1 MPVQAQGASSNAAR
15 HVADQRDRILAVTTD
30 LVADH
35 GYEPLRLRDI
45 ADAAGVSIGLLQ
57 HYFDSRE
64 KLLGA
69 AFTRHCTET
78 LAALAATR
86 RTTTDEWDRIG
97 AIVRSLARQP
107 DPVRSARTWVEFV
120 TAAARH
126 PALRPG
132 LAEVYTAWRRML
144 RQAITDGRRTGRFT
158 PVVPVADAAD
168 LLMTSIDG
176 CLLALASGTDVITA
190 ERFEQ
195 LFIEAASSVLGVPVS
210 RRRRRT

>member
-1 MPVQAQGASSNAAR
+1 MSVQPGVARSSAAQHA
-15 HVADQRDRILAVTTD
+15 ADQRDRILAVTTD

-69 AFTRHCTET
+69 AFTRHCADT
-78 LAALAATR
+78 LAHLEASR
-86 RTTTDEWDRIG
+86 RGATDEWGRIS
-97 AIVRSLARQP
+97 AIVRSLVQQP
-107 DPVRSARTWVEFV
+107 DAVRSARTWVEFV
-120 TAAARH
+120 AAASRH

-132 LAEVYTAWRRML
+132 LAEVYAAWRRML
-144 RQAITDGRRTGRFT
+144 RQAITDGRRSGRFA

-176 CLLALASGTDVITA
+176 CLLALASGTDVISVD
-190 ERFEQ
+190 RFER
-195 LFIEAASSVLGVPVS
+195 LFVQAASSVLGVPAP
-210 RRRRRT
+210 RRRRAV

>member
-1 MPVQAQGASSNAAR
+1 MAE
-15 HVADQRDRILAVTTD
+15 
-30 LVADH
+30 H
-35 GYEPLRLRDI
+35 GYEQLRLRDI

-69 AFTRHCTET
+69 AFTRHCTGT
-78 LAALAATR
+78 LAALEATR
-86 RTTTDEWDRIG
+86 RDSTDSWERIS
-97 AIVRSLARQP
+97 AIVGSLVRQA

-120 TAAARH
+120 TAASRH

-132 LAEVYTAWRRML
+132 LTEVYAAWRRML
-144 RQAITDGRRTGRFT
+144 RQAIREGRRSGRFA

-176 CLLALASGTDVITA
+176 CLLALASGTDVITV
-190 ERFEQ
+190 ERFER
-195 LFIEAASSVLGVPVS
+195 LFIEAAGSVLGVPQ
-210 RRRRRT
+210 RRRRVT